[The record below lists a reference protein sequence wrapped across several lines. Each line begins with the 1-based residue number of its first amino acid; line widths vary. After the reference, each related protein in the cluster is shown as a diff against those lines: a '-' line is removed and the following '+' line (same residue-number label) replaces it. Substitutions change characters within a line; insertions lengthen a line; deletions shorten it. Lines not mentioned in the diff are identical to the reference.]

1 MKDVKGECY
10 LVFISELPSLC
21 FGWEDFD
28 FEELVTLGI
37 LVGLLVVYDILSV
50 LSIEPFELPV
60 VETVSLEGARLIFL
74 LLGEDDSSP
83 DC

>member
-1 MKDVKGECY
+1 MKDVKGEYY
-10 LVFISELPSLC
+10 LVFISKLPSLC

-28 FEELVTLGI
+28 FEKLVSLGI
-37 LVGLLVVYDILSV
+37 LVGLLVLSDVLSV
-50 LSIEPFELPV
+50 LRTEPFELPV
-60 VETVSLEGARLIFL
+60 LETVSLEGARLIFL